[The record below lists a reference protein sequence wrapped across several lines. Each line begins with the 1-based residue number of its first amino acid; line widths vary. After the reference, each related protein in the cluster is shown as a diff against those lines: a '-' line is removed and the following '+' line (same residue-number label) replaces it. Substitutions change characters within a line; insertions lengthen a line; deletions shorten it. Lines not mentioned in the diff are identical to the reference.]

1 MQSETWPELWT
12 RSILHKV
19 MIPDLDIYRTANRLV
34 KQPGEDAPIEAAMR
48 VDAILNWLQ
57 GK

>member
-1 MQSETWPELWT
+1 MTSDP
-12 RSILHKV
+12 
-19 MIPDLDIYRTANRLV
+19 DIYRTAQV
-34 KQPGEDAPIEAAMR
+34 IVIQHGEDAPIEAAMR

>member
-1 MQSETWPELWT
+1 MQSATWPELWT

-19 MIPDLDIYRTANRLV
+19 MIPDLDIYRSANILV
-34 KQPGEDAPIEAAMR
+34 TQHGEDAPIQAAR
-48 VDAILNWLQ
+48 RADAILNWLQ

>member
-1 MQSETWPELWT
+1 
-12 RSILHKV
+12 
-19 MIPDLDIYRTANRLV
+19 MIPDLDIYRSANLLV
-34 KQPGEDAPIEAAMR
+34 KRHGEDAPVEAAMR